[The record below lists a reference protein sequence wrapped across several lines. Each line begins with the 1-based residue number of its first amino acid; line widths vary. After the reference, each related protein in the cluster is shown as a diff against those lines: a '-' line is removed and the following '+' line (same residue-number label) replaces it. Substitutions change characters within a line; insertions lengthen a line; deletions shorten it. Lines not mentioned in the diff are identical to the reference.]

1 MPNRQE
7 CNSLL
12 HKPLS
17 GKNAKKQMAA
27 AMKDK
32 NGFMDPYGE
41 GKEYLD
47 KLKNG
52 KSKED
57 QNKLDNSLVFDA
69 GKDGMQIMSDIE
81 SDGKGKITAT
91 MNGEN
96 IELFNDDAQGSATES
111 GNLDASVDI
120 GGQTMSYDSSKCPTF
135 HKMMGGITFD
145 ESEIVSSEASNSG
158 SMGTVDNSTSSR
170 TYTSSETVFGGASND
185 VLGNESVGGFGS
197 GSNHAHSKSSLDD
210 INSRIYNPGSSQTY
224 DDFTVGN
231 NNASSSGGPLES
243 SKSGPKPS
251 SDDKDVNTDQSDIE
265 F

>member
-1 MPNRQE
+1 
-7 CNSLL
+7 
-12 HKPLS
+12 
-17 GKNAKKQMAA
+17 
-27 AMKDK
+27 
-32 NGFMDPYGE
+32 MDPYGE

-120 GGQTMSYDSSKCPTF
+120 GGQTMSYDSSKCP
-135 HKMMGGITFD
+135 
-145 ESEIVSSEASNSG
+145 
-158 SMGTVDNSTSSR
+158 
-170 TYTSSETVFGGASND
+170 
-185 VLGNESVGGFGS
+185 
-197 GSNHAHSKSSLDD
+197 
-210 INSRIYNPGSSQTY
+210 
-224 DDFTVGN
+224 
-231 NNASSSGGPLES
+231 
-243 SKSGPKPS
+243 PS
-251 SDDKDVNTDQSDIE
+251 IR
-265 F
+265 

>member
-1 MPNRQE
+1 
-7 CNSLL
+7 
-12 HKPLS
+12 
-17 GKNAKKQMAA
+17 
-27 AMKDK
+27 
-32 NGFMDPYGE
+32 
-41 GKEYLD
+41 
-47 KLKNG
+47 
-52 KSKED
+52 
-57 QNKLDNSLVFDA
+57 
-69 GKDGMQIMSDIE
+69 
-81 SDGKGKITAT
+81 

-158 SMGTVDNSTSSR
+158 SMGTVGNSTSSG

-197 GSNHAHSKSSLDD
+197 GSNHAHSKSSIDD